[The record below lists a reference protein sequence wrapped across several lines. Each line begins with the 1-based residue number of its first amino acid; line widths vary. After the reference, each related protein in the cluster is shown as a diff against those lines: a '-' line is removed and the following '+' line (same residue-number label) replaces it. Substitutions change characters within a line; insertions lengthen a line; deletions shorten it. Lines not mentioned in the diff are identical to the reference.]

1 MGLIYCNSKEA
12 SDVNLK
18 VIKNLN
24 YDFKGVLSI
33 KNLSKIVLLSADLV
47 IIADEPLKNRNYFN
61 TNGLNG
67 RLKPDIWHRSSSM
80 NRITEM
86 CRFMGTP
93 IIVCTYDFDTD
104 IGINQKNY
112 GLMIPECKYSITD
125 NTYMSDMKELPD
137 VLKQLN
143 MSSHTHN
150 ILIIEGAFSSQK
162 GCNELWDLLA

>member
-1 MGLIYCNSKEA
+1 MGLIQCNSKEA
-12 SDVNLK
+12 SDINLK

-24 YDFKGVLSI
+24 YVFKGILSI

-47 IIADEPLKNRNYFN
+47 IVADEPLKNRNYFN
-61 TNGLNG
+61 KNGLND

-104 IGINQKNY
+104 IGINQKDY
-112 GLMIPECKYSITD
+112 GLMRPECKYSITD

-137 VLKQLN
+137 VLKKLN
-143 MSSHTHN
+143 MSSRTHN
-150 ILIIEGAFSSQK
+150 ILIIEGSFSSQK
-162 GCNELWDLLA
+162 GYKDLWDLLA